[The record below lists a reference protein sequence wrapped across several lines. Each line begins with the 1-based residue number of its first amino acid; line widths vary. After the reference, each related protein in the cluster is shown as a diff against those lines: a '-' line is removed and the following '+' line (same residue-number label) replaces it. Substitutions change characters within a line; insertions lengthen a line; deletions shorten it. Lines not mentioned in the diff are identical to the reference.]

1 MTLPPVPDTTQL
13 NWNNVGNVPSKQW
26 TCGYCGSFVSSHS
39 GYSSH
44 ENRSGGLAN
53 ALYIY
58 ICPHCKLPT
67 LRTYAEDWQ
76 SPSHPPG
83 AFIEHVPDQLAKLY
97 DEARAAAG
105 ANAHTAAVMVCRV
118 LLMNIAVDRGA
129 KRRETYDFY
138 INYLFEGHYLS
149 PDGKQVAEY
158 VKRLGNDANHK
169 IVIMDSDA
177 SGAVIRI
184 IEALFRQI
192 YETPNLIPDKIRNAP
207 PVNDE
212 GEEQSGT

>member
-1 MTLPPVPDTTQL
+1 MTMPPIDNPKSLQWMGTQPLPTHDWQ
-13 NWNNVGNVPSKQW
+13 
-26 TCGYCGSFVSSHS
+26 CGYCGNQVATTVGYQS
-39 GYSSH
+39 GRQF
-44 ENRSGGLAN
+44 NAN
-53 ALYIY
+53 PSQLLRIY
-58 ICPHCKLPT
+58 ICPHCQLPT
-67 LRTYAEDWQ
+67 MTTGDFYWRLPAY
-76 SPSHPPG
+76 PPG
-83 AFIEHVPDQLAKLY
+83 TFIEHVPTQLAALY

-129 KRRETYDFY
+129 KKRQTYDFY

-169 IVIMDSDA
+169 IVMMDSDA

-212 GEEQSGT
+212 GEEESGT